1 MSEKY
6 VNIEQESC
14 NRTQDQKEALMEIA
28 SHDIIFVLSYPDTQY
43 PSYSDMNMGQF
54 CEVAYRRGNKII
66 WQVFNPEVT
75 KPIDDFLD
83 KLGERVSPIVERGA
97 FTTYIG
103 KPSEKF
109 RVVEHDLIYDNK
121 YRFCGDRYMINFD
134 SIFENIERVKE
145 VL

>member
-6 VNIEQESC
+6 IDIKRESYS
-14 NRTQDQKEALMEIA
+14 RTQDQKEALMEIA

-75 KPIDDFLD
+75 KPIDDFIT
-83 KLGERVSPIVERGA
+83 KLGDRVSPIVERGA
-97 FTTYIG
+97 FTAYIG
-103 KPSEKF
+103 KPRKEF
-109 RVVEHDLIYDNK
+109 QTDGRVLIYQDK
-121 YRFCGDRYMINFD
+121 YRFNGDRYMINFD
-134 SIFENIERVKE
+134 SIFENMYGR
-145 VL
+145 

>member
-1 MSEKY
+1 MSKKY

-75 KPIDDFLD
+75 KPIDDFIT
-83 KLGERVSPIVERGA
+83 KLGDRVSPIVERGA
-97 FTTYIG
+97 FTAYIG
-103 KPSEKF
+103 KPRKEF
-109 RVVEHDLIYDNK
+109 RTDGRVLIYQDK
-121 YRFCGDRYMINFD
+121 YRFNGDHYMINFD
-134 SIFENIERVKE
+134 SIFENMYGR
-145 VL
+145 